1 MGALAQQALQQ
12 QAQQP
17 QDVSLASEEAAATAG
32 GGDVAM
38 SDVSPFQQPAAQQQ
52 QQQQPE
58 QPQHPKRAQQGE
70 EERIRHYW
78 EEKDPARCELKAV
91 SSRFHVV
98 FVP

>member
-17 QDVSLASEEAAATAG
+17 QDVSLASEEVTAPAG

-38 SDVSPFQQPAAQQQ
+38 SDVSPFQRPAAQQQ
-52 QQQQPE
+52 QQQQQQAEP
-58 QPQHPKRAQQGE
+58 PQQAKRVQQGE

-78 EEKDPARCELKAV
+78 EEKDPARCDQNEEH
-91 SSRFHVV
+91 F
-98 FVP
+98 